1 MNTSVQS
8 PSAPQART
16 AAGGYGF
23 AQKYKLLLKREFWEN
38 RGGFLW
44 APIITGVIACLF
56 TLIGIIGGS
65 IMLQRAKAAG
75 KIDWQHSGIVVDGGA
90 EATRQAIGG
99 TGDIFFLGG
108 LGLALAVM
116 VFVVFFYALGSLYDE
131 RRDRSVLFWKSLPV
145 SDNVT
150 VFSKA
155 SWALVLAPAL
165 SIGVGIVIGTAIL
178 LLMAVAFLLNGI
190 PDASALLL
198 ESHPLRI
205 LGGALSMLP
214 VYILWALPTVGWLM
228 LCSSWARRL
237 PFLWAV
243 LVPILGCA
251 MVSMMAGIAGA
262 ISGAEFPHGAMWYTV
277 VFRGLLSIVPMTWNA
292 NEQVGAQLENI
303 RIDGPQDFAR
313 IFDMSHSW
321 AAFGTLE
328 LWIGAAVGIAM
339 IVLATRLRR
348 WRDEG

>member
-1 MNTSVQS
+1 MNTTVQPPAAL
-8 PSAPQART
+8 PSHA

-23 AQKYKLLLKREFWEN
+23 GQKFKLLLKREFWEN

-44 APIITGVIACLF
+44 APIVTGVIACLF

-65 IMLQRAKAAG
+65 IMLQRAKSAG
-75 KIDWQHSGIVVDGGA
+75 DLDWHNKGIVVDGGTA
-90 EATRQAIGG
+90 AAREAIGG

-145 SDNVT
+145 SDATT
-150 VFSKA
+150 VLSKV
-155 SWALVLAPAL
+155 SWALILTPAL
-165 SIGVGIVIGTAIL
+165 SIVIGIAIGTVIL
-178 LLMAVAFLLNGI
+178 VLMTLAFLLNGI
-190 PDASALLL
+190 PEASALLL

-214 VYILWALPTVGWLM
+214 VYVFWALPTVGWLM
-228 LCSSWARRL
+228 LCSAWARRL

-262 ISGAEFPHGAMWYTV
+262 ISGVEFPHGAMWYTV

-292 NEQVGAQLENI
+292 NEHVNAQFDDI
-303 RIDGPQDFAR
+303 RIDGPQDIAKL
-313 IFDMSHSW
+313 FDFTSSW

-328 LWIGAAVGIAM
+328 LWIGAAIGVAM
-339 IVLATRLRR
+339 IVAAIRLRR